1 MTESECILMEHK
13 CKVVIW
19 VQITNSTGLL
29 QAKVRVKQESASK
42 LIEDLT
48 DSLDMAPLCFLAMFK
63 KYGEFCSK

>member
-1 MTESECILMEHK
+1 MEHK

-29 QAKVRVKQESASK
+29 QVKVRVKQESASK

-48 DSLDMAPLCFLAMFK
+48 D
-63 KYGEFCSK
+63 